1 MKRSLSPSAFD
12 RLREAFR
19 PPQSF
24 GTVAGSSA
32 SSPPSASLR
41 ASPDDPDP
49 GSAASGWSEDATW
62 SGGGGR
68 RLRIDPG
75 QPGVRVL
82 ALAGLLA
89 ALLAGAYLWSSRP
102 EPRPAP
108 QAVVR
113 PAAQPA
119 IAPSTGGS
127 TPTPSPSPLV
137 VDVAGKVHHPG
148 VVSLPPGARVID
160 AIKEAGG
167 VRPGTKTG
175 TLNLARHVVDGEQ
188 ILVGVNATPA
198 PTGPPTDTSG
208 ASGPA
213 APGTPMDLNS
223 ATATQLDQ
231 LPGVGPVLAQRI
243 VDYRTQHGGFRSVDE
258 LRQVSGIGDAKYA
271 DIKSLV
277 RV

>member
-1 MKRSLSPSAFD
+1 MKRPLSPSAFD

-24 GTVAGSSA
+24 GTVAGSS
-32 SSPPSASLR
+32 SSPPPSASLR

-49 GSAASGWSEDATW
+49 GSAETGWSEDATW
-62 SGGGGR
+62 PDGR

-75 QPGVRVL
+75 LPGLRVL
-82 ALAGLLA
+82 ALAGLVA
-89 ALLAGAYLWSSRP
+89 ALLAGSYLWWSRP
-102 EPRPAP
+102 EPRTAP
-108 QAVVR
+108 QPIVR

-119 IAPSTGGS
+119 IAPSTGGG
-127 TPTPSPSPLV
+127 TPTPSSSPLV
-137 VDVAGKVHHPG
+137 VDVAGKVRHPG

-167 VRPGTKTG
+167 VRPGAKTG
-175 TLNLARHVVDGEQ
+175 TLNLARHVMDGEQ
-188 ILVGVNATPA
+188 ILVGVNAPVALTS
-198 PTGPPTDTSG
+198 PPTDTSG
-208 ASGPA
+208 TPGTATSGP
-213 APGTPMDLNS
+213 PMDLNS

>member
-1 MKRSLSPSAFD
+1 
-12 RLREAFR
+12 
-19 PPQSF
+19 
-24 GTVAGSSA
+24 
-32 SSPPSASLR
+32 
-41 ASPDDPDP
+41 
-49 GSAASGWSEDATW
+49 
-62 SGGGGR
+62 
-68 RLRIDPG
+68 
-75 QPGVRVL
+75 VL

-89 ALLAGAYLWSSRP
+89 ALLAGAYLWWSRP

-108 QAVVR
+108 QPIVR

-119 IAPSTGGS
+119 IAPPMGAS

-137 VDVAGKVHHPG
+137 VDVAGKVRHPG

-198 PTGPPTDTSG
+198 PTSPPTGTSG
-208 ASGPA
+208 APGPA
-213 APGTPMDLNS
+213 AQGPPMDLNS

-277 RV
+277 RI